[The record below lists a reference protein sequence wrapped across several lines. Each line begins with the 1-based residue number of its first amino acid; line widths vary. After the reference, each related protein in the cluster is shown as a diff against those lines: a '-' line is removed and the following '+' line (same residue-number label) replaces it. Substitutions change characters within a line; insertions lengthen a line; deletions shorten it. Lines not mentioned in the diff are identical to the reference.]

1 MDDRWSRLDGMVEEY
16 IRYRQS
22 SSNST
27 STSTR
32 KGNNGDH
39 HHHQQQQQSSSSE
52 RKVAERILNAV
63 SSGDYPRA
71 LSLWDAY
78 VIQRLDSKSPSI
90 VAEAYNTEFLANLFL
105 ALYPF
110 RREIIQSAGT
120 PKIASTVAARSM
132 TIFKHFIE
140 TRGLSI
146 IQKYPDYAKYK
157 NLHKIAFPPTHPQYK
172 HLFTEEWISR
182 ARKSISVFLDNFF
195 EPGLPDLCQMFEGRR
210 SDVDGDSS
218 SRSYY
223 KKRENMFMKFS
234 MSMSDLTNDLISVIE
249 NGKSIDKKQVM
260 NFKAKFDEIKSM
272 MMSAVPNDEKSD
284 GTESKQQQQQ
294 QQQQQQLV
302 ISPSARKRFVDGMI
316 ASTISGDYMEE
327 YNAISSQLMSI
338 SKDISDNILELTTGA
353 IRLSSADADSL
364 CTTTMMGC
372 MLTRTIYFSIVRP
385 DKEIQSK
392 SSREAVIQQST
403 RFDVLGICPVGSSKD
418 SNADSRVTQVDYG
431 TTKFLISLVKCMQQ
445 IPMSYVTCPSSVD
458 AILAPKVDEGGKFPP
473 HERIMFASILFAE
486 YVCRLIISV
495 SMAKAGEDYLKKSG
509 YHLTIALVD
518 LVNTLPLPN
527 YPAPQM
533 KIESTG
539 TTEDDE
545 VKSAHP
551 YTTSEIQPSKYLE
564 GLYLN
569 SIMALTILTA
579 WTKHHQLALI
589 KRGGINW
596 LSKTLH
602 NLLNYN
608 AANEQ
613 KYGSVIVFMLDSCL
627 ALVAICVQSLEAQR
641 LMVASNKS
649 MKETEALIQTL
660 LSVILLAGKSR
671 CIGKSHAEYAYVI
684 LKKLFSEIVTRQVAR
699 DVDDIKKLQNAVK
712 NKTIIISVDKA
723 TELLQMV
730 DSDVIQR
737 IEQAEAQLDP
747 GEVEEIVNA
756 IWIAHANLRENAY
769 VLQYLDKRLPQLARL
784 TSSPSKEQQREDF
797 IHKSPMSDDSFGQEQ
812 HSSRKPDNSNKTKQ
826 SNKEDEDEDEDGND
840 EEEDD
845 DGKKDGEG
853 DDDDDDDDNQEENND
868 EDDDGNEDDNED
880 DDNGEDGNEEEED
893 AADDDR

>member
-1 MDDRWSRLDGMVEEY
+1 
-16 IRYRQS
+16 
-22 SSNST
+22 
-27 STSTR
+27 
-32 KGNNGDH
+32 
-39 HHHQQQQQSSSSE
+39 
-52 RKVAERILNAV
+52 
-63 SSGDYPRA
+63 
-71 LSLWDAY
+71 
-78 VIQRLDSKSPSI
+78 
-90 VAEAYNTEFLANLFL
+90 
-105 ALYPF
+105 
-110 RREIIQSAGT
+110 
-120 PKIASTVAARSM
+120 
-132 TIFKHFIE
+132 
-140 TRGLSI
+140 
-146 IQKYPDYAKYK
+146 
-157 NLHKIAFPPTHPQYK
+157 
-172 HLFTEEWISR
+172 
-182 ARKSISVFLDNFF
+182 
-195 EPGLPDLCQMFEGRR
+195 
-210 SDVDGDSS
+210 
-218 SRSYY
+218 
-223 KKRENMFMKFS
+223 
-234 MSMSDLTNDLISVIE
+234 
-249 NGKSIDKKQVM
+249 
-260 NFKAKFDEIKSM
+260 
-272 MMSAVPNDEKSD
+272 
-284 GTESKQQQQQ
+284 
-294 QQQQQQLV
+294 
-302 ISPSARKRFVDGMI
+302 
-316 ASTISGDYMEE
+316 MEE

-353 IRLSSADADSL
+353 IRLSSADADAL

-385 DKEIQSK
+385 DKEVQSK
-392 SSREAVIQQST
+392 SSREAVIQQSA
-403 RFDVLGICPVGSSKD
+403 RFDVLGISPVVASED
-418 SNADSRVTQVDYG
+418 SNADARVAQVDYG

-458 AILAPKVDEGGKFPP
+458 AILAPKVDETGKFPP

-495 SMAKAGEDYLKKSG
+495 SMAKAGEDYLKKAG

-527 YPAPQM
+527 YPAPQV

-539 TTEDDE
+539 TTDDDDE

-589 KRGGINW
+589 KKGGINW
-596 LSKTLH
+596 LSKTLY

-608 AANEQ
+608 AANEH

-699 DVDDIKKLQNAVK
+699 EVDDIKKLQNAVK

-737 IEQAEAQLDP
+737 IEQSEAQLDP

-797 IHKSPMSDDSFGQEQ
+797 IHKSPMSDDSFRQDQ
-812 HSSRKPDNSNKTKQ
+812 HSREPNRKPVTSREPNNKKQ
-826 SNKEDEDEDEDGND
+826 SNKEEEDGDGND
-840 EEEDD
+840 EDGDGNDEDGD
-845 DGKKDGEG
+845 GDGKKDG
-853 DDDDDDDDNQEENND
+853 DDDDDDGNDEEN
-868 EDDDGNEDDNED
+868 EDDDDDANDEDNED
-880 DDNGEDGNEEEED
+880 DDNGDGNEED
-893 AADDDR
+893 DADDDDKND